1 MTVDLVLAQTFL
13 EIASAGSLVQA
24 GRRLGVTQ
32 AAVSARLQSLETLLG
47 QTLLVRNKGGARL
60 TSAGRALVPYATQLT
75 QIWEQAKRDV
85 AAHDKDDLPLAIG
98 GEVSLWSSMLLGW
111 IIRVRR
117 SRPKLVLRTQVDT
130 VARLLD
136 QVQGGTL
143 DVAVAYS
150 PHRRPGVDIALILEE
165 ELVAVSTTPCRTS
178 LQVDDYVFVDWGPDF
193 CAQHDQAF
201 PELRAAKTHV
211 GLGPLAL
218 RATLATGG
226 TGYFRKRAL
235 ARHLETG
242 ELHLVRGAPKFSY
255 SVYAAYSRRADPE
268 LLRWALDELKKSA
281 ATPSDD
287 WA

>member
-1 MTVDLVLAQTFL
+1 MQLLLAQTFL

-24 GRRLGVTQ
+24 GRRLGITQ

-85 AAHDKDDLPLAIG
+85 ASHEKDDLPLAIG
-98 GEVSLWSSMLLGW
+98 GEVSLWSSMLLNW
-111 IIRVRR
+111 IIQVRK
-117 SRPKLVLRTQVDT
+117 SRPKLVLRTHVDT
-130 VARLLD
+130 VTRLLD
-136 QVQGGTL
+136 EVQTGTL

-165 ELVAVSTTPCRTS
+165 ELVAVSTTPCLTS
-178 LQVDDYVFVDWGPDF
+178 LHVDDYVFVDWGPDF

-226 TGYFRKRAL
+226 TGYFRTRAL
-235 ARHLETG
+235 KPHLETG
-242 ELHLVRGAPKFSY
+242 ALHLVKGAPKFSY

-268 LLRWALDELKKSA
+268 LLEWALDELKQSA
-281 ATPSDD
+281 AVPSDD

>member
-1 MTVDLVLAQTFL
+1 MQLILAQTFL

-24 GRRLGVTQ
+24 GRRLGITQ

-85 AAHDKDDLPLAIG
+85 ASHEKDDLPLAIG
-98 GEVSLWSSMLLGW
+98 GEVSLWSSMLLNW
-111 IIRVRR
+111 IIRVRK
-117 SRPKLVLRTQVDT
+117 SRPKLVLRTEVDT
-130 VARLLD
+130 VTRLLD
-136 QVQGGTL
+136 RVQAGTL

-178 LQVDDYVFVDWGPDF
+178 LHVDDYVFVDWGPDF
-193 CAQHDQAF
+193 CAEHDQAF

-226 TGYFRKRAL
+226 TGYFRTRAL
-235 ARHLETG
+235 APHLETG
-242 ELHLVRGAPKFSY
+242 ALHLVQGAPKFSY
-255 SVYAAYSRRADPE
+255 SVYAAYSRRADPD
-268 LLRWALDELKKSA
+268 LLSWALDELKQSA

>member
-1 MTVDLVLAQTFL
+1 MQLVLAQTFL
-13 EIASAGSLVQA
+13 EIATAGSLVQA
-24 GRRLGVTQ
+24 GRRLGITQ
-32 AAVSARLQSLETLLG
+32 AAVSARLQTLETLLG
-47 QTLLVRNKGGARL
+47 QKLLVRNKGGARL
-60 TSAGRALVPYATQLT
+60 TSAGRALVPHATQLT

-85 AAHDKDDLPLAIG
+85 ASHQEDEVPLTIG
-98 GEVSLWSSMLLGW
+98 GEVSLWSSMLLNW
-111 IIRVRR
+111 IVRVRK
-117 SRPKLVLRTQVDT
+117 SRPDVVLRTYVDT
-130 VARLLD
+130 VTRLLD
-136 QVQGGTL
+136 QVQSGTL

-165 ELVAVSTTPCRTS
+165 ELIAVSTTPGRS
-178 LQVDDYVFVDWGPDF
+178 NLQVDDYIFVDWGPDF

-226 TGYFRKRAL
+226 TGYFRTRAL
-235 ARHLETG
+235 QPHLESG
-242 ELHLVRGAPKFSY
+242 RFHLVDGAPKFSY
-255 SVYAAYSRRADPE
+255 SVYAAYSRRANPT
-268 LLRWALDELKKSA
+268 LLKWALDELQASA